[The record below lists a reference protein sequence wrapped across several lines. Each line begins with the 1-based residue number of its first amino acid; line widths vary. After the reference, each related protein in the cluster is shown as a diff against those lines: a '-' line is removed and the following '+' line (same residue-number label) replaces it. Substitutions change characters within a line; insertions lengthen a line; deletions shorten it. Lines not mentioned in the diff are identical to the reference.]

1 MRRRSFTSS
10 LCSRKNLGT
19 RLEFRRCKS
28 ARLTQFLL
36 IFLQFSPSF
45 FSVLVFHHGLF
56 HKFPNK
62 TKTKQSISFVFIC
75 AFSSTKNEAQWT
87 SYTAVGGKGLLLLF
101 STRTGKKSTAK
112 QSDENSKLPEFQNE
126 IARFFTIFAK
136 KLANFS
142 PFLASFLPKIVGAN
156 YTQLRHI
163 IKALDIQHHTNEV
176 TGHPRISP
184 PCNRSKSKRTE
195 VANSA

>member
-62 TKTKQSISFVFIC
+62 TKTKQSMTYEV
-75 AFSSTKNEAQWT
+75 KT
-87 SYTAVGGKGLLLLF
+87 SYYPQVLPFRLF
-101 STRTGKKSTAK
+101 SFALLARQRTKR
-112 QSDENSKLPEFQNE
+112 NE
-126 IARFFTIFAK
+126 RVIQRSVVK
-136 KLANFS
+136 DCCY
-142 PFLASFLPKIVGAN
+142 FLRQGLGRSRPPNNPTKTPNCPSFKM
-156 YTQLRHI
+156 
-163 IKALDIQHHTNEV
+163 K
-176 TGHPRISP
+176 
-184 PCNRSKSKRTE
+184 
-195 VANSA
+195 